1 MKPKIIRYFNMLEIA
16 LAIAIIA
23 LGATSIMVL
32 FPVGLAA
39 TNAAVTDN
47 NLPDAAEFLL
57 GYLEGR
63 IQANWRDA
71 AGNKT
76 PNAFLSSLAGKP
88 VGHTETFKTT
98 PAIPAIPFIFTHTDP
113 LNNKVFLFEKKIDAE
128 GDTGSTA
135 DDVVEFAAVALVWVE
150 YPTYYVNGFTPTA
163 LQQTE
168 MRSNMATL
176 CVELSWPVEKSYADR
191 EKRLY
196 KLELFN
202 QAYDPTP

>member
-1 MKPKIIRYFNMLEIA
+1 MKHKIIRYFNMLEIA

-32 FPVGLAA
+32 FPVGLAS
-39 TNAAVTDN
+39 TNAAVIDN
-47 NLPDAAEFLL
+47 NLPDAAELLL

-63 IQANWRDA
+63 VQANWRDED
-71 AGNKT
+71 GNKT
-76 PNAFLSSLAGKP
+76 SNAFLSSLSIGGKP
-88 VGHTETFKTT
+88 VGHTEVFN
-98 PAIPAIPFIFTHTDP
+98 PPNSLGISTHTS
-113 LNNKVFLFEKKIDAE
+113 NNRVFLFEKKIDAE

-150 YPTYYVNGFTPTA
+150 YSMYYVNGFPLTPA
-163 LQQTE
+163 QQAA
-168 MRSNMATL
+168 MRSHMGTL